1 MKIKIS
7 LRYITRWGEKVCIVI
22 GGKRQEMK
30 CVYSGIWEKEFTEKD
45 FARSHEYTFCIES
58 EGKEV
63 RREWHSHTLRLQT
76 SGDMTVRSRWMD
88 LPANSAFWSQAF
100 TDVIFAHRG
109 TSLVPPQ
116 KGNVTL
122 VVTAAEV
129 RPGQALAIAGTKGKT
144 LKGWDSPILMQD
156 WNFPYWSIDLDVKDA
171 FEYKF
176 LVVDK
181 ETLQPVCWESGG
193 NHLFA
198 EIPQKGMHLALADLD
213 PHFPMTPW
221 RGAGVAVPVFSLRS
235 GDSFGVGEF
244 NDIKKLVDWVAG
256 TGQNVIQLLP
266 INDTT
271 MTHTWVDSYP
281 YNANSSFALHPQFL
295 HLPALGI
302 QADKEYK
309 ALKEEL
315 NALDK
320 VDYEK
325 VNEAKTRYVRKA
337 FAKNGAA
344 VLESPEYKAF
354 VEENKYW
361 LMPYAAYCVLRDQ
374 NGTADFSK
382 WKGFAK
388 YSKKKVD
395 AFLEEHKADA
405 AFHCYVQFQLDAQLK
420 EAVAYAHSHGVILK
434 GDLPIGVSRISC
446 DAWTFPALFHMDSQA
461 GAPPDAFAVDGQ
473 NWGFPTYNWEKMAE
487 DDYAW
492 WKNRLRK
499 MSEYFDAFRIDHI
512 LGFFRIWEIPL
523 KYKTGLMGYF
533 NPALPFS
540 ADELRDRGFDVTGG
554 RYITPQEG
562 WEETDVL
569 FIEDPR
575 KKGFYHPRISAPLSS
590 KAYFALDDWQ
600 KMQYNQLYNDFF
612 YHRND
617 GCWKESAYRKLPA
630 LLGSTGMLACGEDL
644 GMIPACVPE
653 TMADLNI
660 LSLEIQRMPKDPKEL
675 FANPENYPYLCVCAT
690 GTHDMAP
697 LRAWWEEDRGLTD
710 RFYHEMLH
718 HLGDTPYFC
727 EPWVCEQILFQHMQ
741 SPAMLAILP
750 LQDWMSIDGD
760 ARYPGNPADERIN
773 VPAIPRYYWRFRM
786 HCTLEALL
794 ADENLN
800 KKIRNLLLTSGR
812 GR

>member
-7 LRYITRWGEKVCIVI
+7 VRYVTRSGEKVCINV
-22 GGKRQEMK
+22 GGRCHQM
-30 CVYSGIWEKEFTEKD
+30 SSPFGGIWEKEFTAKD
-45 FARSHEYTFCIES
+45 FDNTHDYYFSIMAD
-58 EGKEV
+58 KKVV
-63 RREWHSHTLRLQT
+63 RTEWRKHTLRLPE
-76 SGDMTVRSRWMD
+76 SGNLEIRSRWMD
-88 LPANSAFWSQAF
+88 RPANSAFWSSAF
-100 TDVIFAHRG
+100 KDVIFGRPDRG
-109 TSLVPPQ
+109 VAGPQ
-116 KGNVTL
+116 KGNVTFC
-122 VVTAAEV
+122 VVAAEV
-129 RPGQALAIAGTKGKT
+129 RPNQALAIVGTKGKT
-144 LKGWDSPILMQD
+144 LHGWDKPILMED
-156 WNFPYWSIDLDVKDA
+156 WNFPYWNVDLEVKDA

-176 LVVDK
+176 VIVDRK
-181 ETLQPVCWESGG
+181 TLQPVAWEKGG

-198 EIPQKGMHLALADLD
+198 EIPPVGTRLTLGNIESQFD
-213 PHFPMTPW
+213 TIPW
-221 RGAGVAVPVFSLRS
+221 RGAGVAIPVFALRTE
-235 GDSFGVGEF
+235 DSFGVGEF
-244 NDIKKLVDWVAG
+244 NDIKKMVDWAVA

-271 MTHTWVDSYP
+271 MTRTWVDSYP

-302 QADKEYK
+302 RADKAYK

-325 VNEAKTRYVRKA
+325 VNEAKEKYIRKA
-337 FAKNGAA
+337 FEKNGAA
-344 VLESPEYKAF
+344 VLESAGYKAF
-354 VEENKYW
+354 AQENAYW
-361 LMPYAAYCVLRDQ
+361 LLPYAAYCVLRDI

-388 YSKKKVD
+388 FGQKKVD
-395 AFLEEHKADA
+395 AFIQEHKSEIDYYS
-405 AFHCYVQFQLDAQLK
+405 YVQFQLDAQLK
-420 EAVAYAHSHGVILK
+420 EAVAYAHKHGVILK

-446 DAWTFPALFHMDSQA
+446 DAWTFPQLFHMDSQA

-487 DDYAW
+487 DGYQW
-492 WKNRLRK
+492 WKNRLHK
-499 MSEYFDAFRIDHI
+499 MNEYFDAFRIDHI
-512 LGFFRIWEIPL
+512 LGFFRIWEIPV

-540 ADELRDRGFDVTGG
+540 ADELRNWGFDVSDG

-590 KAYFALDDWQ
+590 RAYFALDEGQ
-600 KMQYNQLYNDFF
+600 KERFNLLYNDFF

-617 GCWKESAYRKLPA
+617 GCWKESAYKKLPA
-630 LLGSTGMLACGEDL
+630 LLDATGMLACGEDL

-660 LSLEIQRMPKDPKEL
+660 LSLEIQRMPKDPQVM
-675 FANPENYPYLCVCAT
+675 FGNPAGYPYLCVCAT

-697 LRAWWEEDRGLTD
+697 MRAWWEEDRALTD

-718 HLGDTPYFC
+718 HIGDTPYFC
-727 EPWVCEQILFQHMQ
+727 EPWVCEQIIFQHMQ
-741 SPAMLAILP
+741 SPAMFAILP
-750 LQDWMSIDGD
+750 LQDWVSIDGD
-760 ARYPGNPADERIN
+760 VRYPGNPADERIN

-786 HCTLEALL
+786 HCTLESLIGN
-794 ADENLN
+794 DKLN
-800 KKIRNLLLTSGR
+800 KQIKNLVLTSGR
-812 GR
+812 DR

>member
-7 LRYITRWGEKVCIVI
+7 LRYITHVGEKVCLNV
-22 GGKRQEMK
+22 GKRCYEMSS
-30 CVYSGIWEKEFTEKD
+30 VFGGIWEKELPAKEFADTHNFHFSIRMEGEVVRTEW
-45 FARSHEYTFCIES
+45 R
-58 EGKEV
+58 
-63 RREWHSHTLRLQT
+63 SHTLRLPE
-76 SGDMTVRSRWMD
+76 SGDLEIRSRWMD
-88 LPANSAFWSQAF
+88 RPENAAFWSSAF
-100 TDVIFAHRG
+100 KDVIFGAGKSIPGR
-109 TSLVPPQ
+109 Q
-116 KGNVTL
+116 KGNVTFC
-122 VVTAAEV
+122 VIAAEV
-129 RPGQALAIAGTKGKT
+129 RPGQALAIAGTQGKT
-144 LKGWDSPILMQD
+144 LQGWDKPLLMD
-156 WNFPYWSIDLDVKDA
+156 NWNFPYWNIDLEVRDA

-176 LVVDK
+176 LIVDRK
-181 ETLQPVCWESGG
+181 TLQPVTWETGG

-198 EIPQKGMHLALADLD
+198 EIPPKGTRLTLGNIESRFDTL
-213 PHFPMTPW
+213 PW
-221 RGAGVAVPVFSLRS
+221 RGAGTAVPVFSLRTE
-235 GDSFGVGEF
+235 DSFGVGEF
-244 NDIKKLVDWVAG
+244 HDIRKMVDWAVA

-271 MTHTWVDSYP
+271 MTRSWVDSYP

-302 QADKEYK
+302 RADKAYK

-320 VDYEK
+320 VDYER
-325 VNEAKTRYVRKA
+325 VNQAKESYTRKA

-361 LMPYAAYCVLRDQ
+361 LQPYAAYCVLRDR
-374 NGTADFSK
+374 NGTADFSQ

-388 YSKKKVD
+388 YSRKKVE
-395 AFLEEHKADA
+395 AFLAGNRAEADY
-405 AFHCYVQFQLDAQLK
+405 HCYVQFQLDAQLK
-420 EAVAYAHSHGVILK
+420 EAVAYAHSRGVILK

-446 DAWTFPALFHMDSQA
+446 DAWTFPQLFHMDSQA

-487 DDYAW
+487 DGYAW

-533 NPALPFS
+533 NPAVPFS
-540 ADELRDRGFDVTGG
+540 EAELRDWGFDISDG
-554 RYITPQEG
+554 RYVTPQPG

-590 KAYFALDDWQ
+590 RAYFALEGWQ
-600 KMQYNQLYNDFF
+600 KERFNLLYNDFF

-617 GCWKESAYRKLPA
+617 ACWKESAHRKLPA
-630 LLGSTGMLACGEDL
+630 LLGSTGMLPCGEDL

-660 LSLEIQRMPKDPKEL
+660 LSLEIQRMPKDPNQL
-675 FANPENYPYLCVCAT
+675 FGDPARYPYLCVCAT

-727 EPWVCEQILFQHMQ
+727 EPWVCEQIVFQHLQ
-741 SPAMLAILP
+741 SPAMLAVLP
-750 LQDWMSIDGD
+750 LQDWMSMDGEV
-760 ARYPGNPADERIN
+760 RYPGNPADERIN

-786 HCTLEALL
+786 HCTLESLL

-800 KKIRNLLLTSGR
+800 KKIRNLLLSSGR

>member
-7 LRYITRWGEKVCIVI
+7 VRYVTRSGEEVCINV
-22 GGKRQEMK
+22 GGRCYQM
-30 CVYSGIWEKEFTEKD
+30 SSPFGGIWEKEFTAKD
-45 FARSHEYTFCIES
+45 FDNSHDYSFSIQAD
-58 EGKEV
+58 KKVV
-63 RREWHSHTLRLQT
+63 RTEWRKHTLRLPE
-76 SGDMTVRSRWMD
+76 SGNLEIRSRWMD
-88 LPANSAFWSQAF
+88 RPANSAFWSSAF
-100 TDVIFAHRG
+100 KDVIFGRPDKCVAG
-109 TSLVPPQ
+109 PQ
-116 KGNVTL
+116 KGNVTFC
-122 VVTAAEV
+122 VVAAEV
-129 RPGQALAIAGTKGKT
+129 RPNQALAIVGTKGKT
-144 LKGWDSPILMQD
+144 LHGWDKPILMED
-156 WNFPYWSIDLDVKDA
+156 WNFPYWNVDLEVKDA

-176 LVVDK
+176 VIVDRK
-181 ETLQPVCWESGG
+181 TLKPVAWEKGG

-198 EIPQKGMHLALADLD
+198 EIPPKGTRLTLGNIESQ
-213 PHFPMTPW
+213 FETIPW
-221 RGAGVAVPVFSLRS
+221 RGAGVAIPVFALRTE
-235 GDSFGVGEF
+235 DSFGVGEF
-244 NDIKKLVDWVAG
+244 NDIKKMVDWAVA
-256 TGQNVIQLLP
+256 TGQNVIHLLP

-271 MTHTWVDSYP
+271 MTRTWVDSYP

-302 QADKEYK
+302 RAEKAYK

-325 VNEAKTRYVRKA
+325 VNEAKEKYIRKA
-337 FAKNGAA
+337 FEKNGAA
-344 VLESPEYKAF
+344 VLESAGYKAF
-354 VEENKYW
+354 TQENAYW
-361 LMPYAAYCVLRDQ
+361 LLPYAAYCVLRDI

-388 YSKKKVD
+388 YSQKKVD
-395 AFLEEHKADA
+395 AFIQEHKGEIDYYS
-405 AFHCYVQFQLDAQLK
+405 YVQFQLDAQLK
-420 EAVAYAHSHGVILK
+420 DAVAYAHRHGVILK

-446 DAWTFPALFHMDSQA
+446 DAWTFPQLFHMDSQA

-487 DDYAW
+487 DGYQW
-492 WKNRLRK
+492 WKNRLHK
-499 MSEYFDAFRIDHI
+499 MNEYFDAFRIDHI
-512 LGFFRIWEIPL
+512 LGFFRIWEIPV

-540 ADELRDRGFDVTGG
+540 ADELRNWGFDVSDG

-575 KKGFYHPRISAPLSS
+575 KKGFYHPRISAQLSS
-590 KAYFALDDWQ
+590 RAYFALDEGQ
-600 KMQYNQLYNDFF
+600 KERFNLLYNDFF

-617 GCWKESAYRKLPA
+617 GCWKESAYKKLPA
-630 LLGSTGMLACGEDL
+630 LLDATGMLACGEDL

-660 LSLEIQRMPKDPKEL
+660 LSLEIQRMPKDPQVM
-675 FANPENYPYLCVCAT
+675 FGNPAGYPYLCVCAT

-697 LRAWWEEDRGLTD
+697 MRAWWEEDRALTD

-718 HLGDTPYFC
+718 HIGDTPYFC
-727 EPWVCEQILFQHMQ
+727 EPWVCEQIIFQHMQ
-741 SPAMLAILP
+741 SPAMFAILP
-750 LQDWMSIDGD
+750 LQDWVSIDGD
-760 ARYPGNPADERIN
+760 VRYPGNPADERIN

-786 HCTLEALL
+786 HCTLESLIGN
-794 ADENLN
+794 DKLN
-800 KKIRNLLLTSGR
+800 KQIRTLVLNTGR
-812 GR
+812 NR